1 MKYVIMANGKGTR
14 WNNYGGIPKHLIEIE
29 GESLLS
35 RIARQIKEREPSA
48 QIIISSSD
56 ARCVA
61 QGATRIAPLRNELE
75 IDRFAPE
82 FVDDQVCFLYGDTFY
97 SEEAFDVIVQT
108 QTEGILF
115 FGNTKSIVA
124 VKSANKKDFLE
135 HLSRIRELSLKGEI
149 AHCKAWQLYQ
159 SYVGLPL
166 GDHKDV
172 NTDSFILFTDET
184 GDFNM
189 PSDLAEFKNRQ
200 Q

>member
-14 WNNYGGIPKHLIEIE
+14 WNNFGGIPKHLIEIE
-29 GESLLS
+29 GEPLLS
-35 RIARQIKEREPSA
+35 RISRQISERDPSA
-48 QIIISSSD
+48 QIIVSSSD
-56 ARCVA
+56 PRCVA
-61 QGATRIAPLRNELE
+61 PGATRITPQRNELE

-97 SEEAFDVIVQT
+97 SDEAFDIIIQT
-108 QTEGILF
+108 PTEGILF
-115 FGNTKSIVA
+115 FGNAKSIVA
-124 VKSANKKDFLE
+124 VKSSNKKDFLE

-149 AHCKAWQLYQ
+149 ANGKAWQLYQ
-159 SYVGLPL
+159 SYAGLPL
-166 GDHKDV
+166 GDDK
-172 NTDSFILFTDET
+172 NTDTDIFILFTDET